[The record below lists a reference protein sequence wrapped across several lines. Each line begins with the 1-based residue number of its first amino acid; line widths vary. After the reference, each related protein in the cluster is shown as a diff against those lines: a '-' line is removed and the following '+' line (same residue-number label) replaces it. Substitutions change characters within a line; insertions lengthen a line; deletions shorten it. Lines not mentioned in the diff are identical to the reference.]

1 MDIAPKD
8 YSNPTDA
15 DADNVYVVTVR
26 ATSSTTGLHTD
37 QVISVS
43 VADVADNPNFASQT
57 IYVGYLTRANH
68 GAVPLA
74 APKLG
79 ILLGLPVTSWTLT
92 RTAGDS
98 TAWPSPVTTGLTPA
112 PSRALTVTD
121 DGTTATYSITADG
134 VDTGETLT
142 ISVTGNGYTA
152 STKAQID
159 SDLRA
164 SGIRNALGGRTIYLQ
179 RGSETAWAN
188 AANGGSGAADVCLF
202 RGFNGH
208 TGRFKI
214 TSSDVAHPTT
224 IGRLQLLGTKN
235 VDIEDLNFEHSVASM
250 AGGDAQ
256 GNAMLYCGGNPTFGN
271 CAGIEVRNCTFG
283 TNSPDPDDA
292 STWKSGIGLEGQ
304 SATSLITDCIVEDC
318 TFERVKDGY
327 TCGRASNMI
336 FRRLTVDRFCS
347 NALFGGGSKIA
358 DVTIEDIVHKRPMYN
373 PADPKDH
380 RDFCQFGNTAVAAN
394 YERITLRR
402 AAFLQLDGN
411 APGQGPFCNDVG
423 YSSLGTGIS
432 VGGTAKLTGYVF
444 IDCVMENIFY
454 EGAFSNGFT
463 FDLGNWTVR
472 NVTLVRGSC
481 SGMGTTTRSDPV
493 MRADRLTGSDS
504 NIYQASGTV
513 VGAIMHG
520 LPASTDL
527 ALTNCI
533 NMGAS
538 GLPSNSNNEVAR
550 AAFYDDWFQDPTNAD
565 PLVGFRPK
573 IGGPLDLGG
582 GKFIGA
588 LDSAGGWATAASP
601 S

>member
-74 APKLG
+74 APGLG
-79 ILLGLPVTSWTLT
+79 IMIGLPVTSWTLT

-98 TAWPSPVTTGLTPA
+98 TAWPSSVTTGLTPA

-256 GNAMLYCGGNPTFGN
+256 GNAMLYGGGNATFGN
-271 CAGIEVRNCTFG
+271 CAGVEVRNCTFG

-347 NALFGGGSKIA
+347 NASFQGGAKLA
-358 DVTIEDIVHKRPMYN
+358 DVLQQDVVHKRPMFN
-373 PADPKDH
+373 PGDPQDH
-380 RDFCQFGNTAVAAN
+380 RDFSQFGHTSVAAN
-394 YERITLRR
+394 YERITVENC
-402 AAFLQLDGN
+402 AFLTLDGD
-411 APGQGPFCNDVG
+411 AAGQGLFFNDVG
-423 YSSLGTGIS
+423 YSGYGTGVN
-432 VGGTAKLTGYVF
+432 VGGANYLSGYVF
-444 IDCVMENIFY
+444 VDCVIRNVIY
-454 EGAFSNGFT
+454 EGVFSNGLT
-463 FDLGNWTVR
+463 LDLGDWTVE
-472 NVTLVRGSC
+472 NVSLVRGAC
-481 SGMGTTTRSDPV
+481 TGLGSGQRADPV
-493 MRADRLTGSDS
+493 MRADRLTGADS
-504 NIYQASGTV
+504 NIYQATGTV
-513 VGAIMHG
+513 TGVVAHG
-520 LPASTDL
+520 FPSSTG
-527 ALTNCI
+527 LTLVDCV

-588 LDSAGGWATAASP
+588 LDSTGGWATAV
-601 S
+601 